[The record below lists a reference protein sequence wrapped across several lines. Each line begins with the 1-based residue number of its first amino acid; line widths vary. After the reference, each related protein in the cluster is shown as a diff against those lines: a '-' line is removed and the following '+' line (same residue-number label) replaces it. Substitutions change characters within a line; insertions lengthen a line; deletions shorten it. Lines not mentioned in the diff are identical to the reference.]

1 MTNQPCFWPGGPKQP
16 LPGSSGPGQML
27 HKYLSP
33 GGATHILTIHLCV
46 APLGLDR
53 YSPDNL
59 RCLTAPA
66 RVVTALRAC
75 STDSRVTCGR
85 NINGIISRPSHAGGE
100 GLVRRAWGAFP
111 EERLHL
117 AKRLQT
123 MKSTFL
129 SQLPLEF
136 GV

>member
-16 LPGSSGPGQML
+16 LPRSSGPGQML

-75 STDSRVTCGR
+75 STDSRATCGR
-85 NINGIISRPSHAGGE
+85 NTNGIDTVLPKTE
-100 GLVRRAWGAFP
+100 
-111 EERLHL
+111 
-117 AKRLQT
+117 
-123 MKSTFL
+123 FL
-129 SQLPLEF
+129 SRHTTSRFFPNIE
-136 GV
+136 